1 VNLRSRIKPWMPPA
15 LLEVRQR
22 RLGHVLRFTDG
33 LADWTEALRQ
43 SSGYS
48 VDSIIERVAAAT
60 RAVVAG
66 RARYE
71 RDSVLFHESDYRYPI
86 VTQLLRAALVNR
98 GRLNVIDFGG
108 SFGSTYRQCRP
119 LLDGVDEVR
128 WQVIEQPAFV
138 SIGQREF
145 TTEELSFVPT
155 IQELTPS
162 EVPALILLSS
172 VLQYLE
178 HPEPTLTQLLRLDAT
193 HLVVDRTPFS
203 TQPDD
208 RLCVQH
214 TPSSIYDASYPCWI
228 LSAPRLRGL
237 VLSEGWQIEAEFDSG
252 DGHFRTARGLEF
264 VFRGFIAE
272 RPPANAFR
280 RPPGSRDP

>member
-1 VNLRSRIKPWMPPA
+1 MSLRSRIKPWVPPA
-15 LLEVRQR
+15 LLETRRQ

-33 LADWTEALRQ
+33 VAEWPEALRQ

-60 RAVVAG
+60 REVVAG

-71 RDSVLFHESDYRYPI
+71 RDSVLFHEPDYRYPI
-86 VTQLLRAALVNR
+86 VTHLLRAALVNG

-108 SFGSTYRQCRP
+108 ALGSTYRQCRP

-128 WQVIEQPAFV
+128 WQVIEQSAFV
-138 SIGQREF
+138 SIGRSEF
-145 TTEELSFVPT
+145 TTEELSFVHT

-162 EVPALILLSS
+162 DVPALILLSS

-178 HPEPTLTQLLRLDAT
+178 HPEPTLTELLRLDAT

-203 TQPDD
+203 THTDD
-208 RLCVQH
+208 RLCIQH
-214 TPSSIYDASYPCWI
+214 IPSSIYDASYPCWV

-237 VLSEGWQIEAEFDSG
+237 LLGEGWQIGAEFDSG

-272 RPPANAFR
+272 RPPADAFR
-280 RPPGSRDP
+280 RPRGPRVS

>member
-1 VNLRSRIKPWMPPA
+1 MYCGSRMALPTGPRLCASRQGTRWIRS
-15 LLEVRQR
+15 
-22 RLGHVLRFTDG
+22 
-33 LADWTEALRQ
+33 
-43 SSGYS
+43 SS
-48 VDSIIERVAAAT
+48 EWPQPR
-60 RAVVAG
+60 G
-66 RARYE
+66 RSSPGARYE

-252 DGHFRTARGLEF
+252 DGHFRTARGLE
-264 VFRGFIAE
+264 VRISRVHRGTSTGKRVPTPSWIA
-272 RPPANAFR
+272 
-280 RPPGSRDP
+280 GSVST